1 MALGLGWFVRILHII
16 RNYYSHTAR
25 EHVVA
30 QKLFHVHL
38 VPLRRA
44 PLVARR
50 ALSAGGPVRL
60 VSASASWFGSGSRVR
75 SGLRLGLRRGVK
87 RWRPGSGSSSGSG
100 SGSGLSAGA
109 RARARA
115 RARAWARRSRRRGA
129 GSVSGAS
136 ASSGVASPA
145 GDRPHPLVGLLPLPV
160 AAVVVD

>member
-30 QKLFHVHL
+30 QKLLHVHL